1 MADQTFAVSSGFYN
15 AVNSDRT
22 YYAEDMNRPYRR
34 LVSNGVFATQQGTP
48 STDLQVVSGGGM
60 TVIVKAG
67 EGIFADKWFENPA
80 GITITVPSNTSVSL
94 SRIDSVIVQVD
105 LRTSGRVGNIV
116 YRTGTAALKPSA
128 PAINTVS
135 NVIEY
140 RLANIKLGPS
150 TTSTISQSAITDLR
164 GSSSCPWITSLVK
177 QVDTS
182 VLFEQY
188 QAAYQNYF
196 NNSTSQFNEYISQQ
210 QSAWEQWFDNLTED
224 LTVDTNVIMLT
235 SNYIPVTSTSTI
247 PIGIPSYNADTD
259 VMMVFVNGLKLTEGN
274 QYTVS
279 GLNLSMKAPVSAGQ
293 TVNIIV
299 LKSVISADMDTTITM
314 IQALNNKLATYM
326 ADSGWINFTL
336 ESGAT
341 SYDNTTTPAVRCQY
355 GRVYTRGAVKNVT
368 AVNTVICSLP
378 LAYRPAQNHIFTSSA
393 IVNGTVS
400 ATVTLEVTTGGSIKL
415 IAKSG
420 TIPSNALI
428 SIATDWALESETS
441 TGADTSASLIVT
453 DDGDGNVVLDHS

>member
-1 MADQTFAVSSGFYN
+1 MADQTFAVNSGFYD

-22 YYAEDMNRPYRR
+22 YSADDMNRPYKR
-34 LVSNGVFATQQGTP
+34 LVSNGVFATPQGNP
-48 STDLQVVSGGGM
+48 STDLQVISAGTGM
-60 TVIVKAG
+60 QIIVQAG

-80 GITITVPSNTSVSL
+80 AINITVPNNTSTVP
-94 SRIDSVIVQVD
+94 RFDSVIVQVD
-105 LRTSGRVGNIV
+105 QTTSGRVGNIV
-116 YRTGTAALKPSA
+116 YRTGTPASNPAA
-128 PAINTVS
+128 PAINLVT
-135 NVIEY
+135 NVTEY
-140 RLANIKLGPS
+140 RVANIYVAAGANA
-150 TTSTISQSAITDLR
+150 INQDAITDLR
-164 GSSSCPWITSLVK
+164 GSSSCPWITALIN

-188 QAAYQNYF
+188 QTAYQNYF
-196 NNSTSQFNEYISQQ
+196 NNTTAAFNEYLSEQ
-210 QSAWEQWFDNLTED
+210 QSAWQQWFDNLTEE

-235 SNYIPVTSTSTI
+235 SNYIPTVSTKTI
-247 PIGIPSYNADTD
+247 PIGIPSYDADTD
-259 VMMVFVNGLKLTEGN
+259 VMMVFVNGLKMTEGN

-279 GLNLSMKAPVSAGQ
+279 GLNLSMKASVSAGQ
-293 TVNIIV
+293 VVNIIV
-299 LKSVISADMDTTITM
+299 LKSIISADMATTVTM
-314 IQALNNKLATYM
+314 IQNLNTKLATYM

-341 SYDNTTTPAVRCQY
+341 SFDSTTTPAVRCQY

-393 IVNGTVS
+393 ISNGTVS
-400 ATVTLEVTTGGSIKL
+400 ATITLEVTTGGSIKL

-420 TIPSNALI
+420 NIPSTALI
-428 SIATDWALESETS
+428 SIATDWALESESS

-453 DDGDGNVVLDHS
+453 DDGDGNVVLSHT